1 MGRINKIA
9 IFGSDGSGKTRLT
22 KILQQELRIPKC
34 HLDSINYKENL
45 QKEDPSLRDKKIL
58 TLTEKERWILDGN
71 YIETLE
77 KRIQTSDLN
86 IFLDFPIHI
95 MVLGLLE
102 RQIKGNGNQREDIP
116 GCIEKIDF
124 KYIID
129 KVKEWKELKAK
140 IYEIIYRN
148 KDKNVV
154 ILKSRDAVNKY
165 IEIIKVDEESN
176 NIN

>member
-34 HLDSINYKENL
+34 HLDSINYKENS

-116 GCIEKIDF
+116 GCIEKIDL